1 MYIESQ
7 SLIHKLNEKDLLYGQ
22 FPNAPNDVGVF
33 TEVMTKTTY
42 TENTV
47 TRITNNTNLQI
58 PLTEEVCMIIIISFN

>member
-1 MYIESQ
+1 MCIESRDLVQ
-7 SLIHKLNEKDLLYGQ
+7 KLSSKDDLLYGQ

-47 TRITNNTNLQI
+47 TRITNNTNMQL
-58 PLTEEVCMIIIISFN
+58 PLTEEVEFLI